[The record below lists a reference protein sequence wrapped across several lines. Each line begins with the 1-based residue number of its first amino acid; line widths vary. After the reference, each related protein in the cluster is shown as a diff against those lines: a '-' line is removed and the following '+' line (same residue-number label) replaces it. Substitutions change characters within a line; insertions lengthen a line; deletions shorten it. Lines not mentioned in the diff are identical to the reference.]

1 MSKKEI
7 FILVL
12 KVVSYLITLLLGA
25 FGYSVTA

>member
-25 FGYSVTA
+25 LGYSVTA